1 MLCSLEHSR
10 VWRMEARKGNS
21 NLGIN
26 QYKLQLL
33 DLVSYT
39 LSSISTISC

>member
-10 VWRMEARKGNS
+10 VRKGNS